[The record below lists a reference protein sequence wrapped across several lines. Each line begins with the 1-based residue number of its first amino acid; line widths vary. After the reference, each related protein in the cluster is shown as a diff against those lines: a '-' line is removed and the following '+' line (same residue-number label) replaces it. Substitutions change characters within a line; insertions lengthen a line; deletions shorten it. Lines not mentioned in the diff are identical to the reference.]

1 MEVEVRISAD
11 GNSVAIRSEH
21 AEDAWNAWGVMN
33 RQNGG
38 HWAKTEQVSDGW
50 VRVVATEP
58 VPPLEPETPPE

>member
-1 MEVEVRISAD
+1 MEVEVRISSD

-38 HWAKTEQVSDGW
+38 HWAKTSQVTDGW
-50 VRVVATEP
+50 LKVTATEP
-58 VPPLEPETPPE
+58 VPAPEPEPPVE